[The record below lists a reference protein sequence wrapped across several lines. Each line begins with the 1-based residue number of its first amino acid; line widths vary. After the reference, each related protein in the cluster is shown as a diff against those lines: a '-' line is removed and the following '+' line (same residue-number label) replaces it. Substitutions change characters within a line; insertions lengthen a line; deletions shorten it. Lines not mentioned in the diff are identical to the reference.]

1 MAGKLAPKQIA
12 QDSASDKQ
20 VLTWNNSTA
29 RWEPQLNPIALFLFG
44 ASNIATTTTTRFL
57 WPSFENET
65 APTTAIQFRVPSAC
79 TLRSLR
85 VRHNTGAGNGGNVVY
100 TVRKNSVATALVV
113 TMASTANDGSDLSN
127 TVAFAAGDLLDIQV
141 TKAAAIGTSPTN
153 IMATLEAVA

>member
-29 RWEPQLNPIALFLFG
+29 RWEPQRNPVAFFMFG
-44 ASNIATTTTTRFL
+44 ASGIASTTTTRFL
-57 WPSFENET
+57 WPSFENDT
-65 APTTAIQFRVPSAC
+65 APTTAVQFRVPAAC
-79 TLRSLR
+79 TLRNLR
-85 VRHNTGAGNGGNVVY
+85 VRQNTTAGNGNNIVY

-127 TVAFAAGDLLDIQV
+127 TVAFAAGDLIDIQV
-141 TKAAAIGTSPTN
+141 TKALAIGASPTN
-153 IMATLEAVA
+153 IVATLEAVA